1 MAVFSEQDRPLSVQ
15 EVLELG
21 RKEVESLNQATVYR
35 NLNHMVEE
43 GQVIRVVHPE
53 AGVLYE
59 RSGKEHH
66 HFFHCRCCQ
75 RSFDLPGCM
84 LKEHPLAP
92 EGFVVE
98 THEIFLNGVCPSCAQ

>member
-1 MAVFSEQDRPLSVQ
+1 MAVFTEHDRPLSIQ

-21 RKEVESLNQATVYR
+21 RMEVESLNQATVYR
-35 NLNHMVEE
+35 NLNQMVEE
-43 GQVIRVVHPE
+43 EQLIRVVHPE
-53 AGVLYE
+53 AGALYE
-59 RSGKEHH
+59 LSGKGHH

-84 LKEHPLAP
+84 LKEQPHTP

-98 THEIFLNGVCPSCAQ
+98 KHEIFLNGVCPSCAQ